1 MSDRKSKADKKKTVT
16 KPQFGEG
23 PMKPAGEVTVIRQDL
38 PPSPPEDKRIHPRR
52 PLPLVPEAPASDQPG
67 RSTFEKQTGS
77 DEPDSK

>member
-1 MSDRKSKADKKKTVT
+1 MSDRKSKAARKKTVT

-38 PPSPPEDKRIHPRR
+38 PSSPPEDKRIHPRR
-52 PLPLVPEAPASDQPG
+52 PLPLVPEAPASDTG

-77 DEPDSK
+77 GEPDSK